1 MATVQVETSTELT
14 AAIKTGGKTIEIA
27 PRNYSLKNL
36 TIGKSDTEL
45 VSASDTAIPYIY
57 MAANHPSV
65 PMLNGY
71 NLDGIRF
78 DRVCL
83 DGNFSNQP
91 GAVRGSSSLV
101 LCWLRNGEDIAM
113 QNCIMRNSAIDGLKL
128 TACDGILFENNTISD
143 LGHEGLYA
151 MYGCENGIVRNNK
164 VKTRTN
170 SAFRLS
176 YGATDF
182 KIYNNDVYSVIDK
195 TSTGPGMELDKR
207 AFKDIEI
214 YNNNIRNMNGSGI
227 WFSADISTCSNV
239 NIHDNVF
246 DNVGNF
252 LNGDFDYNGYSNAG
266 IAGAGMSGM
275 VIENNTFQNIN
286 IGYAILMAEAK
297 HALSG
302 SYKWIF
308 RNNTLKNCKYGI
320 RISNSRGSI
329 SGGGNTFTKV
339 GTLKYGV
346 TANINVTAAEDTTPE
361 PDPVDNTTPTTEDI
375 KVDVTVTDASGKTGS
390 QSIVLSTTAQ
400 SARSN
405 GLSLATFK
413 LSSNGLYGTK
423 NIEFKPSVETT
434 LANTCTG
441 TNWLVKLA
449 LTRSDKKV
457 STIQFIAPTIKG
469 TGSNEIKI
477 RTSDGM
483 YGAGALA
490 IVLNEPEII
499 EEPVTNDDDTNDEV
513 ITVAKQTKYTLNL
526 VDFEGNALKVNSA
539 ADVQVATKQ
548 DGNLIKGYVV
558 FTTASGYTTGRIPI
572 SAPMI
577 KQ

>member
-1 MATVQVETSTELT
+1 MATVQVESSTELT
-14 AAIKTGGKTIEIA
+14 AAIKSGGKTIEIA
-27 PRNYSLKNL
+27 PGNYTLKNL

-57 MAANHPSV
+57 MASNHPGA

-71 NLDGIRF
+71 NLDGIHF

-182 KIYNNDVYSVIDK
+182 KIYDNDVYSVIDK

-207 AFKDIEI
+207 AFKNIEI
-214 YNNNIRNMNGSGI
+214 YNNTIRNMNGSGI
-227 WFSADISTCSNV
+227 WFSADISSCSNV

-252 LNGDFDYNGYSNAG
+252 LNGNFDYNGYSNAG

-286 IGYAILMAEAK
+286 IGYAVLMAEAK
-297 HALSG
+297 HALSS

-308 RNNTLKNCKYGI
+308 RNNVLKNCKYGF
-320 RISNSRGSI
+320 RVSNSRGSI
-329 SGGGNTFTKV
+329 SGGGNTFTNVK
-339 GTLKYGV
+339 TLKYGITDNITV
-346 TANINVTAAEDTTPE
+346 TEKEDSSETTDPIENV
-361 PDPVDNTTPTTEDI
+361 EDI
-375 KVDVTVTDASGKTGS
+375 TKKIKVIIDVTDSSGKSGT
-390 QSIVLSTTAQ
+390 QSILLDCEQGKARTDSLGLLTLKLST
-400 SARSN
+400 
-405 GLSLATFK
+405 
-413 LSSNGLYGTK
+413 NGLYGAS
-423 NIEFKPSVETT
+423 NIKFKEGVETIQAT
-434 LANTCTG
+434 TCKG
-441 TNWLVKLA
+441 SNL
-449 LTRSDKKV
+449 LTKV
-457 STIQFIAPTIKG
+457 TITRASGQISTVQFILPTVKG
-469 TGSNEIKI
+469 TGLNVIKL
-477 RTSDGM
+477 RTLSGM
-483 YGAGALA
+483 YGEGALN
-490 IVLNEPEII
+490 ITLKDPEVI
-499 EEPVTNDDDTNDEV
+499 EEPETNDEV

-526 VDFEGNALKVNSA
+526 VDFEGNAIKVNSA

-572 SAPMI
+572 SAPMT